1 MDCAMQSV
9 FGLIGSHDPAI
20 IPEASCSASVV
31 RNRHSPAIGASAGKL
46 KRIMH
51 LTNVTELVD
60 LQH

>member
-1 MDCAMQSV
+1 MQSV

-46 KRIMH
+46 KIMIKSA
-51 LTNVTELVD
+51 
-60 LQH
+60 